1 MAADT
6 IISPFDAA
14 STADLD
20 DFVSDFR
27 IPNSLR
33 IDNFHFIPKNILLH
47 TVISYK
53 LINLFMP
60 MIRQDDDDDDLEL
73 TRENVEMVLDEMRP
87 YLQADG

>member
-14 STADLD
+14 SKADLD
-20 DFVSDFR
+20 DFVSFFR
-27 IPNSLR
+27 EVVSCFRWLALCCNLIPSSELTGMQRNRL
-33 IDNFHFIPKNILLH
+33 FLL
-47 TVISYK
+47 
-53 LINLFMP
+53 
-60 MIRQDDDDDDLEL
+60 QDDDDDELEL